1 MASIMVYD
9 PTIRDHLKRSDVT
22 LEELK
27 KLRTQARALIKQ
39 QGNVA
44 LALIDLDEEIERRSG
59 SHPSR

>member
-1 MASIMVYD
+1 MLVYD

-27 KLRTQARALIKQ
+27 KLRGEVRELIRK

-44 LALIDLDEEIERRSG
+44 LALIDLEDEIERRSG
-59 SHPSR
+59 GQKRV